1 MDFSIKLEEL
11 HRMEMLFRK
20 SASNIG
26 NNKNSFS
33 GISNSV
39 DNNIKNRR
47 DINYKLHTL
56 YKDLD
61 DIELQLYRIG
71 DFLADTRKSYLGA
84 EERLQMY
91 KNSAEINRYKKAQ
104 QPDKKEENFFT
115 RIGNSF
121 SSGIEHIKNFFSN
134 SSDEKNNDSV
144 LDYLERSAKQ
154 VIMGNYTDEVTA
166 WGTGMQLCLGLTG
179 ADIVMDIRDI
189 VYDFHKW
196 EWSFEHVGQ
205 TGFDVLSVVPLIGA
219 LKYSDEVVDLV
230 KGVNK
235 TSDVVKN
242 VDRATDIIRGASNLN
257 PNKIRFSQS
266 SVNGSQEIIENMAK
280 NGWVGDPIDV
290 VKMSDGGL
298 TTIDNTRVVAARAA
312 GIDVQAVVHNADYL
326 LPEHLIERFTTKKG
340 VPKTWGEAIELRIGK
355 QNSGFRANNQYGS
368 LEMEKIK

>member
-33 GISNSV
+33 GSSNSV
-39 DNNIKNRR
+39 DSNIKNRR

-84 EERLQMY
+84 EERIQMY
-91 KNSAEINRYKKAQ
+91 KNSAEINRHKKVQ

-154 VIMGNYTDEVTA
+154 VIMGNYTDEVTV

-205 TGFDVLSVVPLIGA
+205 TGFDVLSVAPLIGA
-219 LKYSDEVVDLV
+219 LKYGDEVVDLV

-242 VDRATDIIRGASNLN
+242 VDRTTDVIKGASETVDLMKSSPIEIPFSAKITEQMKTGYDQIKYKWSQDGLKFEARWHTRTPGAPIDQGNTWVITRTTPGTATGQRKMKEILIGE
-257 PNKIRFSQS
+257 NKWVTMNEWQKAITAR
-266 SVNGSQEIIENMAK
+266 K
-280 NGWVGDPIDV
+280 NG
-290 VKMSDGGL
+290 
-298 TTIDNTRVVAARAA
+298 VATAVQDAMLEA
-312 GIDVQAVVHNADYL
+312 GHWPA
-326 LPEHLIERFTTKKG
+326 P
-340 VPKTWGEAIELRIGK
+340 
-355 QNSGFRANNQYGS
+355 
-368 LEMEKIK
+368 

>member
-1 MDFSIKLEEL
+1 
-11 HRMEMLFRK
+11 MEMLFRK

-61 DIELQLYRIG
+61 DIELQLYRIS

-84 EERLQMY
+84 EERIQMY
-91 KNSAEINRYKKAQ
+91 KNSAEINRHKKVQ
-104 QPDKKEENFFT
+104 QPDKKEENFFA

-134 SSDEKNNDSV
+134 SSDEKNNNSV

-154 VIMGNYTDEVTA
+154 VIMGNYTDEVTV

-219 LKYSDEVVDLV
+219 LKYGDEVVDLV
-230 KGVNK
+230 KGVDK

-242 VDRATDIIRGASNLN
+242 VDRTTDVIKGTSKAIEKLDVDYF
-257 PNKIRFSQS
+257 NKLI
-266 SVNGSQEIIENMAK
+266 K
-280 NGWVGDPIDV
+280 NGEIKGNNIIGKID
-290 VKMSDGGL
+290 
-298 TTIDNTRVVAARAA
+298 DNTQIVFRQDTGVNAHKMTTRGYPEVVDHYNIEVQTLTPA
-312 GIDVQAVVHNADYL
+312 GKWKSKFSYHIILDELGNIIDS
-326 LPEHLIERFTTKKG
+326 F
-340 VPKTWGEAIELRIGK
+340 
-355 QNSGFRANNQYGS
+355 
-368 LEMEKIK
+368 

>member
-39 DNNIKNRR
+39 DSNIKNRR

-84 EERLQMY
+84 EERIQMY
-91 KNSAEINRYKKAQ
+91 KNSAEINRHKKAQ

-115 RIGNSF
+115 RIGDSF

-154 VIMGNYTDEVTA
+154 VIMGNYTDEITA

-219 LKYSDEVVDLV
+219 LKYGDEVVDLV
-230 KGVNK
+230 KGVDK

-242 VDRATDIIRGASNLN
+242 VDRTTDVIKGTGKAQSYLGDALKRQGLDNIPERMKEVWVDGDYKYTVRVHKGNPTYTDADSIYRVSRKSTVLDSNGQGKGLEYLGTDGNWYLESVLKEFYKDGSLNPLFNEGASRMTHI
-257 PNKIRFSQS
+257 P
-266 SVNGSQEIIENMAK
+266 
-280 NGWVGDPIDV
+280 
-290 VKMSDGGL
+290 VK
-298 TTIDNTRVVAARAA
+298 
-312 GIDVQAVVHNADYL
+312 
-326 LPEHLIERFTTKKG
+326 
-340 VPKTWGEAIELRIGK
+340 
-355 QNSGFRANNQYGS
+355 
-368 LEMEKIK
+368 